1 MPTAAPFPPLEL
13 ANRVGSLEVA
23 DDPLSYYDDLGRR
36 ARDEILAA
44 LPPGWSFPGKRA
56 LDFGCG
62 AGRTLRHFLPEAE
75 SAEIWGCDIDADSI
89 QWLNR
94 ELCPPFHVFRN
105 EVVPPLPVES
115 AHFDLIWAISVFT
128 HLVESWSAWLL
139 ELHRVLKPGGLLL
152 ATFMGEGMTEVIA
165 GEDWREERVGMNVL
179 KYGQH
184 WDLGGPMVLHSPWWI
199 REHWG
204 RAFEVLHIT
213 EKGFGTD
220 TDVGQGVAVLRKLDR
235 ELTPGDLERIDPSE
249 VRELEMLVH
258 NLEQNRGE
266 ILELRHTNDHYRS
279 EMAIRDHALAEM
291 ANSRSWTITKPL
303 RDIGQRLRA
312 RRGG

>member
-23 DDPLSYYDDLGRR
+23 DDPLSYYDHLGQR
-36 ARDEILAA
+36 AREDILAV
-44 LPPGWSFPGKRA
+44 LPAGWSFQGKRA

-89 QWLNR
+89 AWLDR
-94 ELCPPFHVFRN
+94 ELCPPLHVFRN
-105 EVVPPLPVES
+105 EPLPPLAVES
-115 AHFDLIWAISVFT
+115 GHFDLVWALSVFT

-139 ELHRVLKPGGLLL
+139 ELHRVLKPGGILL
-152 ATFMGEGMTEVIA
+152 ATFMGEGMAEVIA
-165 GEDWREERVGMNVL
+165 GEEWREERVGMNVL
-179 KYGQH
+179 KYGQG

-213 EKGFGTD
+213 ERGFGTD
-220 TDVGQGVAVLRKLDR
+220 TEVGQGVAVLRKLDR
-235 ELTPGDLERIDPSE
+235 ELTPHDLERIDPGE
-249 VRELEMLVH
+249 VREVEMLVH
-258 NLEQNRGE
+258 NLEQNRRE
-266 ILELRHTNDHYRS
+266 IRELRHSNDHYRS
-279 EMAIRDHALAEM
+279 EMARRDRDMAEIV
-291 ANSRSWTITKPL
+291 NSRSWGLTKPL
-303 RDIGQRLRA
+303 RGIGERLRA